1 MASFNKYQKGVEA
14 LMEGINAGS
23 DAWKVALTNRAP
35 VVATDATLTD
45 ATEISAGNGYT
56 AGGNAATTTSSTQT
70 SGTYKLILASPSTWT
85 ASGGSIG
92 PFRYA
97 DFYRGFHPVDQA
109 AGQGGFNRA
118 ARYGLLIFRRQKP
131 GDVLRDVDVEVG
143 VVIHRLSRF

>member
-1 MASFNKYQKGVEA
+1 MASFVKYQKGVEA
-14 LMEGINAGS
+14 LVEGINAGS

-56 AGGNAATTTSSTQT
+56 AGGNAATTTSSSQT
-70 SGTYKLILASPSTWT
+70 GGVYKLILASPSTWT

-97 DFYRGFHPVDQA
+97 ILYDATTNNLIGYWD
-109 AGQGGFNRA
+109 
-118 ARYGLLIFRRQKP
+118 YGSAVTL
-131 GDVLRDVDVEVG
+131 GVG
-143 VVIHRLSRF
+143 ESFTVSLDGTNGVFSVT

>member
-14 LMEGINAGS
+14 LMESINAGS

-97 DFYRGFHPVDQA
+97 VLYDSTTNNLIGYWD
-109 AGQGGFNRA
+109 
-118 ARYGLLIFRRQKP
+118 YGSAVTL
-131 GDVLRDVDVEVG
+131 GVG
-143 VVIHRLSRF
+143 ESFTVSLDGTNGVFTVA